1 VSGLVPATQLKE
13 QDESVSAARSAGLT
27 YVTDGSPGIRRLRAG
42 SGFRYLYPDGHPV
55 RDKEVLG
62 RIGSLVIP
70 PAWRSVWI
78 CPLERGHLQATGRDD
93 RGRKQY
99 RYHPR
104 YRARRE
110 LKKYEGLVEFGE
122 ALPAIRKQVQH
133 DLSQPGLPRDRVVA
147 AIVDLLDLT
156 SMRIGNDEYARDNH
170 SYGLTTLRN
179 RHASVRGTKICL
191 RFKGKSGK
199 VHSLELDDRRLA
211 FVVKRCHDLPGYELF
226 QYVDESG
233 DLHPIDSSMVNDYL
247 RTISGRDITAKD
259 FRTWHGTV
267 KAAIHLA
274 GCPIGVSKREV
285 TNSLTAAVKAVSE
298 HLGNRPATCRKYY
311 IHPAILDAYSS
322 GGLEQVMALKAKA
335 RRSLLAAEE
344 HCVLLFLTKLRTN
357 KSIVHLNRNGRSE
370 SRVA

>member
-1 VSGLVPATQLKE
+1 MLS
-13 QDESVSAARSAGLT
+13 
-27 YVTDGSPGIRRLRAG
+27 
-42 SGFRYLYPDGHPV
+42 
-55 RDKEVLG
+55 
-62 RIGSLVIP
+62 RIASLVIP

-78 CPLERGHLQATGRDD
+78 CPLERGHLQATGRDN

-110 LKKYEGLVEFGE
+110 QKKYKDLVEFGE
-122 ALPAIRKQVQH
+122 VLPAIRKQVRQ
-133 DLSQPGLPRDRVVA
+133 DLSQTGLPRDRVVA

-156 SMRIGNDEYARDNH
+156 SMRVGNTEYARENH

-179 RHASVRGTKICL
+179 RHATVRGTTLRL
-191 RFKGKSGK
+191 RFRGKSGK
-199 VHSLELDDRRLA
+199 VHSLQLDDRRLA
-211 FVVKRCHDLPGYELF
+211 LVVKRCHDLPGYELF

-233 DLHPIDSSMVNDYL
+233 DLHPVDSSMVNEYL
-247 RTISGRDITAKD
+247 RTISGSDIAAKD

-274 GCPIGVSKREV
+274 GCPPAVNKREV
-285 TNSLTAAVKAVSE
+285 TKSLTAAVKAVAE

-311 IHPAILDAYSS
+311 IHPAILDTYSS
-322 GGLEQVMALKAKA
+322 GGLENVMALKSRA
-335 RRSLLAAEE
+335 RRGVLTREE
-344 HCVLLFLTKLRTN
+344 QCVLLFLRRLRSN
-357 KSIVHLNRNGRSE
+357 KQVAPLNGTGNGE

>member
-1 VSGLVPATQLKE
+1 M
-13 QDESVSAARSAGLT
+13 
-27 YVTDGSPGIRRLRAG
+27 
-42 SGFRYLYPDGHPV
+42 
-55 RDKEVLG
+55 
-62 RIGSLVIP
+62 
-70 PAWRSVWI
+70 
-78 CPLERGHLQATGRDD
+78 
-93 RGRKQY
+93 
-99 RYHPR
+99 
-104 YRARRE
+104 
-110 LKKYEGLVEFGE
+110 GLVEFGE
-122 ALPAIRKQVQH
+122 ALPAIRKQVKR

-156 SMRIGNDEYARDNH
+156 SIRIGNDEYARDNH

-179 RHASVRGTKICL
+179 RHATVRGTMIRL

-233 DLHPIDSSMVNDYL
+233 ELRPVDSSMVNDYL
-247 RTISGRDITAKD
+247 RAISGSDITAKD

-274 GCPIGVSKREV
+274 GCPVGASKREV
-285 TNSLTAAVKAVSE
+285 TNSLTAAVKAVAE

-311 IHPAILDAYSS
+311 IHPAILDTYSL

-335 RRSLLAAEE
+335 RRSLLTPEE
-344 HCVLLFLTKLRTN
+344 HSVLLFLKKLRSN
-357 KSIVHLNRNGRSE
+357 KPIVQFNRGGRGE